1 MNKAGNCVQV
11 SMAEDCAEISVETSW
26 TLYLLRCADGSLYTG
41 ITTDLQRRL
50 QEHNGEL
57 GNSRGAKSL
66 RGRQPLTVAYQLPVA
81 SKSIGLQLEYRI
93 KQLRRKDKERL
104 VLGALDPASLI
115 PGEAV
120 AASDSPRSRT
130 TTDKPD
136 SEQS

>member
-1 MNKAGNCVQV
+1 
-11 SMAEDCAEISVETSW
+11 MAEDCTKIPGESSW

-50 QEHNGEL
+50 QEHSGEL
-57 GNSRGAKSL
+57 GSGRGAKSL

-104 VLGALDPASLI
+104 VLGGLDPASLL
-115 PGEAV
+115 PSEAV
-120 AASDSPRSRT
+120 AASDSPQSRT
-130 TTDKPD
+130 ITDKSD
-136 SEQS
+136 SQ

>member
-1 MNKAGNCVQV
+1 
-11 SMAEDCAEISVETSW
+11 MAEDCAEISVETSW
-26 TLYLLRCADGSLYTG
+26 TLYLLRCADVFAGDNYRSPASIAGTQCEWKG
-41 ITTDLQRRL
+41 RV
-50 QEHNGEL
+50 
-57 GNSRGAKSL
+57 KSSATAAD
-66 RGRQPLTVAYQLPVA
+66 RSYQLPVA